1 MIKIFRKI
9 RYDLMKGNKVIKYLK
24 YAFGEIILVVIGIL
38 IALQINT
45 WNQER
50 LDEKEKTELLE
61 KLHAEFKENKKALSD
76 YLVVEDKV
84 IGAGIALINLIGTT
98 KDELN
103 THNLDSLL
111 SESFPANELAFS
123 DNAINNIT
131 QNGRLNL
138 FKNEAIETLL
148 YQWNSLGKI
157 RNTRLAKLDQWNN
170 EIFIPYLL
178 PYVSLKQIDSN
189 SNFVW
194 TGKSKVKPDYCPLFQ
209 KVEFE
214 NLLDNMLWM
223 NHQIKQRLVETD
235 LLIDKILKETAV
247 R

>member
-1 MIKIFRKI
+1 
-9 RYDLMKGNKVIKYLK
+9 MKGNKVIRYLK

-194 TGKSKVKPDYCPLFQ
+194 TGKSKVKPDYYPLFQ

-235 LLIDKILKETAV
+235 LLIDRILKETAV